1 MMWPKVSG
9 NCLRLGKTNSG
20 SLGKESNPHLAKSSS
35 QGVAESLNISFI
47 ENTGQELLR
56 AQTEQSLQSACMKDD
71 TKLKGFPHR

>member
-1 MMWPKVSG
+1 MMRPKVSG

-20 SLGKESNPHLAKSSS
+20 SLGKESNPHLAKSPS
-35 QGVAESLNISFI
+35 QGVVESLNISFI